1 MSAPTL
7 DAFFRANPSLESLL
21 RGVERAAQSDATVLV
36 LGEAGSGRSTLARAL
51 HGVSGR
57 AGAPLEEVDIAAIP
71 ASLFESELFGHEAG
85 AFTDADAEGEGRV
98 ARAGAGSL
106 LLDRVEEI
114 PLAVQA
120 KLLRLL
126 EDGRYAPLG
135 GTERRAACRFLAVG
149 SSDLAERVARGA
161 FREDLYFRLE
171 VLTFVLPP
179 LAERREDLEPL
190 LAFLLEDLGERLGR
204 DGLALSDRARGWME
218 AYRWPGNLR
227 EVRNVL
233 ERAAIL
239 TPSGPL
245 DPSPPSGA
253 ESARPLRLAEVEER
267 EIRRALAYTKGH
279 QGKAA
284 TLLGI
289 SRKAL
294 WEKRKRLGIP

>member
-1 MSAPTL
+1 MSAPSL

-21 RGVERAAQSDATVLV
+21 RGAERAAKSDATVLI

-57 AGAPLEEVDIAAIP
+57 AAEPLEEVDVAAIP
-71 ASLFESELFGHEAG
+71 ASLFESELFGHVAG
-85 AFTDADAEGEGRV
+85 AFTDGDAVGEGRV

-126 EDGRYAPLG
+126 ADRRYAPLG
-135 GTERRAACRFLAVG
+135 GSERTAACRFLAVG

-171 VLTFVLPP
+171 VLTFVVPP
-179 LAERREDLEPL
+179 LAERRQDLGPL
-190 LAFLLEDLGERLGR
+190 LAFLLEDLAERLGR
-204 DGLALSDRARGWME
+204 EGLSLSERARGWME
-218 AYRWPGNLR
+218 AYGWPGNLR

-239 TPSGPL
+239 TTGSEL
-245 DPSPPSGA
+245 DPPPPAGA
-253 ESARPLRLAEVEER
+253 ESARPLPLAEVEER

-284 TLLGI
+284 ALLGI

-294 WEKRKRLGIP
+294 WEKRKRLGVP